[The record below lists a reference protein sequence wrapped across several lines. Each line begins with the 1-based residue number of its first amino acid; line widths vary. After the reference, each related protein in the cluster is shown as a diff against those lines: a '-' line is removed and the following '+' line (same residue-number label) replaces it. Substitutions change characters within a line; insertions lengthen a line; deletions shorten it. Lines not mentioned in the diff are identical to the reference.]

1 MQVYLVMFMLLLK
14 SSLLQFETAI
24 YFHMISNKASKAM
37 SLSDTVSHCHLC
49 LWEWDCVFDI
59 LLLFQGDIFICV
71 SHCPAINLL
80 IFLSFKKSMYTGTQI
95 NEWIWINLHYGCFDI
110 HICYMLLAKKKVKQN
125 AIANNSLHSSV
136 HHWTVNNISFIW

>member
-80 IFLSFKKSMYTGTQI
+80 IFISLKKTMYTGTLM
-95 NEWIWINLHYGCFDI
+95 NEFELIYITAVLTYTSV
-110 HICYMLLAKKKVKQN
+110 ICYLPKKKVKQN